1 MVVTLADTQ
10 EATQEAARL
19 TLRTT
24 ANIANTMKATL
35 AITVSSGIFT
45 VSIRSFS
52 TGSEGDQTA

>member
-1 MVVTLADTQ
+1 
-10 EATQEAARL
+10 
-19 TLRTT
+19 
-24 ANIANTMKATL
+24 MKATL